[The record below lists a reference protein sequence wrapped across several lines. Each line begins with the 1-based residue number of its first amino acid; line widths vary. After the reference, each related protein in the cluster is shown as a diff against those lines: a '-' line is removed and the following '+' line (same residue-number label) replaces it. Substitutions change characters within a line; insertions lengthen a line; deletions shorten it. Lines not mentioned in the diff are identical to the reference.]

1 MQHAIHRT
9 TKMIQTQ
16 HKRPSCTSQGPFFAC
31 LTVCGHHSHKFWS
44 IYSFRQNVCVGIY
57 ILCVDGIIECCV
69 LCVLR
74 WSRQRFFCCFVMD
87 MNEQIK
93 TKCVCFAIWQSVS
106 CLVMKMMLQ
115 FIPSLYIFCSE
126 PKCIYDANNSKN
138 ELWLVRRNGSEDEM
152 IIIEIDA

>member
-1 MQHAIHRT
+1 MQHATHRT

-74 WSRQRFFCCFVMD
+74 WSRQRFFFVLLWIWMNRSKRSVFALQSDRVYHVWWWRWCFNLSHPCIYFAVNPNAFTMPIIQK
-87 MNEQIK
+87 MNYDWWEEMEAK
-93 TKCVCFAIWQSVS
+93 TKW
-106 CLVMKMMLQ
+106 
-115 FIPSLYIFCSE
+115 
-126 PKCIYDANNSKN
+126 
-138 ELWLVRRNGSEDEM
+138 
-152 IIIEIDA
+152 